1 MPQRTAGKEVTALL
15 EEWGVKHIYGMPG
28 DSINE
33 LIEELRHESSQIQ
46 FIQTRHEEVAALSAA
61 ADAKLTGKLGVCLSI
76 AGPGAVHLLNGLYD
90 AKADGAP
97 VLAIAGQVASAE
109 VGRDAF
115 KKSNWSG
122 CLTMSLSLISRYRRQ
137 RRCLTY

>member
-33 LIEELRHESSQIQ
+33 LIEELRHESSKIQ

-61 ADAKLTGKLGVCLSI
+61 AD
-76 AGPGAVHLLNGLYD
+76 
-90 AKADGAP
+90 
-97 VLAIAGQVASAE
+97 
-109 VGRDAF
+109 
-115 KKSNWSG
+115 
-122 CLTMSLSLISRYRRQ
+122 
-137 RRCLTY
+137 